1 MPYIKPEAREQ
12 LDDGGLPDNEGEL
25 NYTIT
30 TLLDEYLAEYGF
42 NYANLNQVVG
52 VLECAKLKIYRRMAA
67 PYEDMK
73 MEENGDVY
81 RRSYPHDYVEA
92 A

>member
-52 VLECAKLKIYRRMAA
+52 VLECAKLEIYRRMAA
-67 PYEDMK
+67 PYEDKK
-73 MEENGDVY
+73 MLENGDVY
-81 RRSYPHDYVEA
+81 NQSYVQSYAKVA
-92 A
+92 